1 MSTQYKGEIQRQHQT
16 ETCLRCSTVGDRQAL
31 HAVDTLL
38 AHEAAVRL
46 TCSEA
51 AFFDAGSKGS
61 RAFRYAMARGANLD
75 ARAAKKKNV
84 KPATRKGYE
93 RAAAAADKKVAAAE
107 LALASAPSVEN
118 QQVLEQARAAA
129 STAHRKLE
137 GAAAPVGGNSSQ
149 QRRVDQALPCD
160 LEARADAVC
169 DREAWEN
176 AMEIM
181 RERKCGWVHSRIVS
195 GKMVILLAQKFRV
208 EAGVVEVLVHRDTAE
223 AGEAEKD
230 EAEAE
235 GAGVWVAAP
244 GCRPTRV
251 PATCFVSLES
261 GGKGGRKAA
270 FSLFQERA
278 DARWWRGGCAHV
290 RPEAQAVR

>member
-1 MSTQYKGEIQRQHQT
+1 MSTQYKGERQRQHQT

-149 QRRVDQALPCD
+149 QRRVDQALRANQARTDGSIHKVNPSPCD

-169 DREAWEN
+169 DREPWEN
-176 AMEIM
+176 AMDIM
-181 RERKCGWVHSRIVS
+181 RERKCGS
-195 GKMVILLAQKFRV
+195 
-208 EAGVVEVLVHRDTAE
+208 
-223 AGEAEKD
+223 
-230 EAEAE
+230 
-235 GAGVWVAAP
+235 
-244 GCRPTRV
+244 
-251 PATCFVSLES
+251 
-261 GGKGGRKAA
+261 
-270 FSLFQERA
+270 
-278 DARWWRGGCAHV
+278 
-290 RPEAQAVR
+290 